1 MKIFNA
7 RDVIQFAVR
16 IEEDG
21 EAFYHRV
28 ALVAQNKDVRDLFNF
43 LADEEI
49 QHKALF
55 REMLSKMETLQPAE
69 TYDGE
74 YAAYLSDYIDGKV
87 IFTKEVQEEPVSDLT
102 SALSAITFAMGREA
116 DSILYYHEAKRF
128 IAEKYYDVIDKIIIE
143 ERKHFNK
150 LSELR
155 KKYA

>member
-1 MKIFNA
+1 MKIFDA
-7 RDVIQFAVR
+7 RDVVQFAVR

-21 EAFYHRV
+21 EAFYHKV
-28 ALVAQNKDVRDLFNF
+28 ALAAQDKDTRDLFNF

-55 REMLSKMETLQPAE
+55 REMLSKMEALQPAE

-87 IFTKEVQEEPVSDLT
+87 IFTKDVQQGLIPDT
-102 SALSAITFAMGREA
+102 KDTLSTIAFAMQREA
-116 DSILYYHEAKRF
+116 DSILYYHEVKRF
-128 IAEKYYDVIDKIIIE
+128 MDEKYYNIIDKIITE
-143 ERKHFNK
+143 ERKHFSK